1 MEQGGRSE
9 QSRGNSPEVTF
20 DESFNPPVWLRSPH
34 LQSLLVSLPVRRKFV
49 ERRAAV
55 LLRSSEEHLLDCGD
69 GVTLQSFHSS
79 PTRVAQRGM
88 AAPPSPGTVV
98 LVHGW
103 EGSSDSLYMLS
114 LAQTLFNVGFDIV
127 RLNLRDHGATHHLNR
142 DIFHSCLLPEVVGA
156 VKRLQEM
163 APGKPLHLAGV
174 SLGGNF
180 MLRVAAKAREA
191 GLNIGRVVAIS
202 PVLDPVETLH
212 ALETGLSL
220 YHWYFIRK
228 WNRSLVK
235 KQAAWPDYY
244 NFAEFLRLT
253 SLRDKTAEM
262 VARFTRFASLD
273 DYLNGYSITGDRL
286 ATLSSPAT
294 IITSLDDPI
303 IPARGLERLIQSP
316 YLKVTL
322 TRHGGHCGFF
332 DTLSGETWLEKRLV
346 AELSGKAST
355 HDAAAELTTDQR
367 LGSHYR

>member
-1 MEQGGRSE
+1 M
-9 QSRGNSPEVTF
+9 TF
-20 DESFNPPVWLRSPH
+20 DDSFKPPVWIRNSH
-34 LQSLLVSLPVRRKFV
+34 LQSMLVSMPVRRRFV
-49 ERRAAV
+49 ERRAATM
-55 LLRSSEEHLLDCGD
+55 LATAQEYLLDCGD
-69 GVTLQSFHSS
+69 GVRLQAYHSS
-79 PTRVAQRGM
+79 PSR
-88 AAPPSPGTVV
+88 AASRQTATSPGTVV

-114 LAQTLFNVGFDIV
+114 LAQTLYNVGFDIV
-127 RLNLRDHGATHHLNR
+127 RLNLRDHGSTHHLNR

-156 VKRLQEM
+156 VKAIQQLF
-163 APGKPLHLAGV
+163 PTKPLHLAGV

-191 GLNIGRVVAIS
+191 GLALGRVVAIS

-212 ALETGLSL
+212 ALEHGNSM

-262 VARFTRFASLD
+262 VARFTQFASLD

-286 ATLSSPAT
+286 ATLASPAT
-294 IITSLDDPI
+294 IITSMDDPI

-316 YLKVTL
+316 HLKVTL
-322 TRHGGHCGFF
+322 TRYGGHCGFF

-346 AELSGKAST
+346 EELTGKAP
-355 HDAAAELTTDQR
+355 AAHGMSLDHAATSSQ
-367 LGSHYR
+367 G

>member
-1 MEQGGRSE
+1 
-9 QSRGNSPEVTF
+9 VTF
-20 DESFNPPVWLRSPH
+20 DDSFKPPVWMRSPH
-34 LQSLLVSLPVRRKFV
+34 LQSMLVSLPVRRRFV

-55 LLRSSEEHLLDCGD
+55 LVKASKEHLLDCGD

-79 PTRVAQRGM
+79 PVDQAGGRSAGI
-88 AAPPSPGTVV
+88 VV

-114 LAQTLFNVGFDIV
+114 LAQTLFNAGYEVV
-127 RLNLRDHGATHHLNR
+127 RLNLRDHGSTHHLNR

-156 VKRLQEM
+156 VKRVQEM
-163 APGKPLHLAGV
+163 YAGKRLHLAGV

-180 MLRVAAKAREA
+180 MLRVAARAGEA

-212 ALETGLSL
+212 ALETGLAL

-244 NFAEFLRLT
+244 DFAEFLRLT
-253 SLRDKTAEM
+253 SLRNKTADM
-262 VARFTRFASLD
+262 VARFTQFASLD
-273 DYLNGYSITGDRL
+273 DYLNGYSITGERL

-294 IITSLDDPI
+294 IITAEDDPI

-316 YLKVTL
+316 HLKVTL

-332 DTLSGETWLEKRLV
+332 DTLSGPTWLEKRLV
-346 AELSGKAST
+346 AELKAS
-355 HDAAAELTTDQR
+355 D
-367 LGSHYR
+367 

>member
-1 MEQGGRSE
+1 MI
-9 QSRGNSPEVTF
+9 V
-20 DESFNPPVWLRSPH
+20 DDSFNPPWWLKNPH
-34 LQSLLVSLPVRRKFV
+34 VQSSLVSLPVRRKFV
-49 ERRAAV
+49 ERRAVA
-55 LLRSSEEHLLDCGD
+55 LIANSHEHLLDCGD
-69 GVTLQSFHSS
+69 GVTLQCFHSS
-79 PTRVAQRGM
+79 PALANARE
-88 AAPPSPGTVV
+88 SLGTVV

-103 EGSSDSLYMLS
+103 EGSSASLYMLS
-114 LAQTLFNVGFDIV
+114 LAQSLFNVGFDIV
-127 RLNLRDHGATHHLNR
+127 RLNLRDHGETHHLNR

-163 APGKPLHLAGV
+163 FPGRPLNLAGI

-180 MLRVAAKAREA
+180 MLRVAAQAREA
-191 GLNIGRVVAIS
+191 GLRIGKVVAIS

-212 ALETGLSL
+212 ALEHGHEL

-235 KQAAWPDYY
+235 KQAAWPAYH

-262 VARFTRFASLD
+262 VAKFTQFASLD

-303 IPARGLERLIQSP
+303 IPVVGLERLTQSP
-316 YLKVTL
+316 HLKVTL
-322 TRHGGHCGFF
+322 TRYGGHCGFF
-332 DTLSGETWLEKRLV
+332 DTLSGETWLERRLV
-346 AELSGKAST
+346 AELKGQSNDAGADTAFSAST
-355 HDAAAELTTDQR
+355 TSRA
-367 LGSHYR
+367 